1 VKRLLL
7 FIILSS
13 VLTQSGVKT
22 YLLIEWKLYQR
33 EITEKYCINK
43 SRPEM
48 QCNGKCYLAKQMRQ
62 IEYEYEQ
69 SKQPFP
75 PKNIKSAEFLLFY
88 QPLTS
93 AKLFV
98 NAEVSGKSFHGG
110 YYSDSETSDFQKDCF
125 HPPCFL
131 L

>member
-1 VKRLLL
+1 
-7 FIILSS
+7 
-13 VLTQSGVKT
+13 
-22 YLLIEWKLYQR
+22 
-33 EITEKYCINK
+33 
-43 SRPEM
+43 M

-62 IEYEYEQ
+62 IENEYEQ

-75 PKNIKSAEFLLFY
+75 PKNIKPTEFLLFC

-93 AKLFV
+93 AKLSTNV
-98 NAEVSGKSFHGG
+98 EVSRKSFNGG
-110 YYSDSETSDFQKDCF
+110 FYSDSGISDFQKDCF